1 MLKHV
6 NNLFIKAYVKFT
18 ASQSGA
24 VAIEYGMIATFVVI
38 GLLAGLQA
46 FAGNSTNGFMGA
58 MGKIGNAVTGR

>member
-1 MLKHV
+1 M
-6 NNLFIKAYVKFT
+6 KFS

-58 MGKIGNAVTGR
+58 MGKISNAVTGR

>member
-1 MLKHV
+1 MNKF
-6 NNLFIKAYVKFT
+6 FITAFVRFR

-58 MGKIGNAVTGR
+58 MGKISNAVTGR